1 MALWKRLRD
10 RARLARELS
19 PSDWL
24 SLLEAWLALTVYW
37 LSLHWASYERLSAAP
52 PSDSPVHAPALITAR
67 RLHRIIGLAARL
79 HLLSMTCLVQSL
91 SLRWMLKRRG
101 IPSSVRIGAA
111 SVAGAVRAHA
121 WLELDGEKIGESE
134 DVDGLFRTLSR
145 GTFPPGTS

>member
-1 MALWKRLRD
+1 MWKRLRD

-37 LSLHWASYERLSAAP
+37 LSLHWASYERLSATP

-101 IPSSVRIGAA
+101 IPSSVRIGAV
-111 SVAGAVRAHA
+111 SVAGTVRAHA

-134 DVDGLFRTLSR
+134 DVDGLFRALSR